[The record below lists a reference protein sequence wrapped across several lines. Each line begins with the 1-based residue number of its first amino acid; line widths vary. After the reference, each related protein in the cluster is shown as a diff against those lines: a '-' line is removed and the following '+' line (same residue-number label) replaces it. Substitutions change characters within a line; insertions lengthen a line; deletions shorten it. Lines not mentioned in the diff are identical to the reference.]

1 MKKWIYLIVPC
12 ALLGLFLVFYFSH
25 EKESQERERMH
36 LAKAAEQQ
44 AAIKKQKQI
53 AEEKAKQQAAETQ
66 KQREEEERKKEEDR
80 RAKKA
85 KADKDIKDAF
95 DRYSSE
101 ADKSQKES
109 QALEIELDRL
119 RKEKDALGRAEFD
132 LAKRVEAARVD
143 KRNAELE
150 EQRFIDMIAKRSA
163 DSMLTRMPPPPA
175 PAPAR

>member
-12 ALLGLFLVFYFSH
+12 VLLGLFLVFYFSH

-44 AAIKKQKQI
+44 AALKKQKQI

-85 KADKDIKDAF
+85 KADKDIRDAF
-95 DRYSSE
+95 ERFSSE

-109 QALEIELDRL
+109 QALEVELDRL